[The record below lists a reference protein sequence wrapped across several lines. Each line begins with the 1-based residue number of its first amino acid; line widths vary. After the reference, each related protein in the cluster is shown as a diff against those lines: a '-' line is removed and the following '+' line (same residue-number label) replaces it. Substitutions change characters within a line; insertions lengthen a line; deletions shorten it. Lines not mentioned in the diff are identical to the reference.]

1 MKGLYKFND
10 FIERWMAFVTP
21 SCLLFG
27 VLFPQIAKHGVPYV
41 PYVFAFIT
49 FTGALKSRFRD
60 VANVFK
66 APWALLVIMLLLHL
80 VIPGVA
86 CGVGNL
92 IFPDNANLVTGMVLE
107 FAVPTAVV
115 SMMWVTIYGGNRALT
130 LALIVIDTVLAP
142 FLIPLTLRLFVG
154 SRVTIDMTHMIRRLI
169 FMVAVPALAAMTL
182 NEISRGRAQET
193 LPKKLAPFSKMAL
206 IFVVASN
213 SSGVAPYVRHMTV
226 ERFEVAG
233 LILCLAAGGYLVG
246 MGIARFMGQDRD
258 TQISMMYGAGM
269 RNISAGAVIATTS
282 FPGEVLFPVL
292 IGTLFQQV
300 LAALYGKIL
309 CDNSGKGQ

>member
-10 FIERWMAFVTP
+10 FIERRMAFVTP

-92 IFPDNANLVTGMVLE
+92 IFPDNANLVTGMVW
-107 FAVPTAVV
+107 
-115 SMMWVTIYGGNRALT
+115 S
-130 LALIVIDTVLAP
+130 
-142 FLIPLTLRLFVG
+142 LRF
-154 SRVTIDMTHMIRRLI
+154 RRRWS
-169 FMVAVPALAAMTL
+169 V
-182 NEISRGRAQET
+182 
-193 LPKKLAPFSKMAL
+193 
-206 IFVVASN
+206 
-213 SSGVAPYVRHMTV
+213 
-226 ERFEVAG
+226 
-233 LILCLAAGGYLVG
+233 
-246 MGIARFMGQDRD
+246 
-258 TQISMMYGAGM
+258 
-269 RNISAGAVIATTS
+269 
-282 FPGEVLFPVL
+282 
-292 IGTLFQQV
+292 
-300 LAALYGKIL
+300 
-309 CDNSGKGQ
+309 

>member
-92 IFPDNANLVTGMVLE
+92 VFPDNTNLVTGMVLE

-115 SMMWVTIYGGNRALT
+115 SMMWVTIYGGNSALT

-169 FMVAVPALAAMTL
+169 FMVAVPALGACAGNTSEEAGAVFKNGTDLCRRFQFLRGGTIRSSYDGGAA
-182 NEISRGRAQET
+182 RGGRADPLSGCRR
-193 LPKKLAPFSKMAL
+193 LPCRNGDCPFYGTGPGYADLDDVRSRYAQYQCG
-206 IFVVASN
+206 
-213 SSGVAPYVRHMTV
+213 SGDRHD
-226 ERFEVAG
+226 
-233 LILCLAAGGYLVG
+233 ILSGRGAVSGA
-246 MGIARFMGQDRD
+246 DRH
-258 TQISMMYGAGM
+258 AV
-269 RNISAGAVIATTS
+269 SAGACSTVWKN
-282 FPGEVLFPVL
+282 PVR
-292 IGTLFQQV
+292 
-300 LAALYGKIL
+300 
-309 CDNSGKGQ
+309 

>member
-92 IFPDNANLVTGMVLE
+92 VFPDNANLVTGMVLE

-115 SMMWVTIYGGNRALT
+115 SMMWVTIYGGNSALT

-154 SRVTIDMTHMIRRLI
+154 SRVTIDMTQMIRRLI

-182 NEISRGRAQET
+182 NEWNPASSTLLYHLAIASRAASLTVFFENIIRREWQSPYAACMSGY
-193 LPKKLAPFSKMAL
+193 S
-206 IFVVASN
+206 SN
-213 SSGVAPYVRHMTV
+213 SIRARC
-226 ERFEVAG
+226 F
-233 LILCLAAGGYLVG
+233 CLSVHL
-246 MGIARFMGQDRD
+246 
-258 TQISMMYGAGM
+258 
-269 RNISAGAVIATTS
+269 SAD
-282 FPGEVLFPVL
+282 L
-292 IGTLFQQV
+292 
-300 LAALYGKIL
+300 
-309 CDNSGKGQ
+309 NNR

>member
-92 IFPDNANLVTGMVLE
+92 VFPDNTNLVTGMVLE

-115 SMMWVTIYGGNRALT
+115 SMMWVTIYGGNSALT

-169 FMVAVPALAAMTL
+169 FMVAVPALVAMTL
-182 NEISRGRAQET
+182 NEVSRGRAQDT
-193 LPKKLAPFSKMAL
+193 LPKKLGPFSKMAL

-226 ERFEVAG
+226 ERLEVAG

-246 MGIARFMGQDRD
+246 MGIARFILLTPQ
-258 TQISMMYGAGM
+258 S
-269 RNISAGAVIATTS
+269 
-282 FPGEVLFPVL
+282 
-292 IGTLFQQV
+292 
-300 LAALYGKIL
+300 KII
-309 CDNSGKGQ
+309 

>member
-10 FIERWMAFVTP
+10 FIEHWMAFVTP

-92 IFPDNANLVTGMVLE
+92 VFPDNMNLVTGMVLE

-115 SMMWVTIYGGNRALT
+115 SMMWVTIYGGNSALT

-154 SRVTIDMTHMIRRLI
+154 SRVTIDMTHMIRQRFLWW
-169 FMVAVPALAAMTL
+169 
-182 NEISRGRAQET
+182 RC
-193 LPKKLAPFSKMAL
+193 
-206 IFVVASN
+206 
-213 SSGVAPYVRHMTV
+213 RHW
-226 ERFEVAG
+226 R
-233 LILCLAAGGYLVG
+233 
-246 MGIARFMGQDRD
+246 Q
-258 TQISMMYGAGM
+258 
-269 RNISAGAVIATTS
+269 
-282 FPGEVLFPVL
+282 
-292 IGTLFQQV
+292 
-300 LAALYGKIL
+300 
-309 CDNSGKGQ
+309 

>member
-92 IFPDNANLVTGMVLE
+92 VFPDNAKSGD
-107 FAVPTAVV
+107 
-115 SMMWVTIYGGNRALT
+115 WYGFGVCGSNGGGQYD
-130 LALIVIDTVLAP
+130 VGDD
-142 FLIPLTLRLFVG
+142 LR
-154 SRVTIDMTHMIRRLI
+154 R
-169 FMVAVPALAAMTL
+169 
-182 NEISRGRAQET
+182 
-193 LPKKLAPFSKMAL
+193 
-206 IFVVASN
+206 
-213 SSGVAPYVRHMTV
+213 
-226 ERFEVAG
+226 
-233 LILCLAAGGYLVG
+233 
-246 MGIARFMGQDRD
+246 
-258 TQISMMYGAGM
+258 
-269 RNISAGAVIATTS
+269 
-282 FPGEVLFPVL
+282 
-292 IGTLFQQV
+292 
-300 LAALYGKIL
+300 
-309 CDNSGKGQ
+309 